1 MVVWLKQAK
10 FDIWKLSPQSCISF
24 FSVFFWQETY
34 YSPKENICS
43 MDSLKPP
50 RHPFFSD
57 LQPPPP
63 SFSTFGIEG
72 SRPPPLP
79 PGRIKEGLILCILK
93 NLSVT
98 LVKNWLFSSNLI
110 RFGPLNYFLDISVCQ
125 PTWFKI

>member
-1 MVVWLKQAK
+1 MVGWLKQAK

-63 SFSTFGIEG
+63 PPSFSTFGIED
-72 SRPPPLP
+72 PPPP
-79 PGRIKEGLILCILK
+79 PSGQNKGGTDTVYTEKSISYFGQKLTFFFKFNTFWSLK
-93 NLSVT
+93 LFFRYFSLSANLV
-98 LVKNWLFSSNLI
+98 
-110 RFGPLNYFLDISVCQ
+110 
-125 PTWFKI
+125 

>member
-57 LQPPPP
+57 LQPPPL
-63 SFSTFGIEG
+63 FFYIWNW
-72 SRPPPLP
+72 RFPPPLP